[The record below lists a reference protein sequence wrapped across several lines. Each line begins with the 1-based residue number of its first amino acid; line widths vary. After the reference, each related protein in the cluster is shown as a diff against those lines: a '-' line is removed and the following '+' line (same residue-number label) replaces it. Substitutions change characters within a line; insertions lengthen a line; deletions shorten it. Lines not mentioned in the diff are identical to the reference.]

1 MDINP
6 DSGFLI
12 SDTYADVISVQR
24 GDSISLLSN
33 LPEPVNLFIH
43 DSDHS
48 AAHEAAEFRT
58 VEGHLAP
65 SAVVLSDNSH
75 ITGELATWAET
86 TGRTFAFFRE
96 EPMDHW
102 YPGAGIGA
110 AW

>member
-1 MDINP
+1 
-6 DSGFLI
+6 LI
-12 SDTYADVISVQR
+12 SDAYADVISIQR
-24 GDSISLLSN
+24 GDSISLLSK
-33 LPEPVNLFIH
+33 LTEPVDLFIH

-58 VEGHLAP
+58 VESHLSP

-75 ITGELATWAET
+75 ITGELAAWAEA

-102 YPGAGIGA
+102 YPGAGIGG